1 MGYTMDTNGVI
12 MMQSRT
18 VNEKNATDFTP
29 NDFLFHSKQRLRS
42 PRFNKSVVY
51 QYLLFQ
57 EDGTLVV
64 GKHCTP
70 QRIPNVTLS
79 FILGLLFRKIPGFV
93 FGEEF
98 VLNNVSDIKGMR
110 STVSFFQKR
119 I

>member
-42 PRFNKSVVY
+42 PRFNKSLVY

-98 VLNNVSDIKGMR
+98 VLNNVSDIKGIR
-110 STVSFFQKR
+110 SKISFF
-119 I
+119 